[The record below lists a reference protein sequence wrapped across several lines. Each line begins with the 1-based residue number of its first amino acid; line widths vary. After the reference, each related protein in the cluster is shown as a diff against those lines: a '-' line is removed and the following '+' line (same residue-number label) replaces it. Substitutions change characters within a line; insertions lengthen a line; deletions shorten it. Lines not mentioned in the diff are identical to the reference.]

1 MPILLETERLRLRH
15 FTIEDVDRLV
25 DLDADPE
32 VMRYIT
38 FGVPTPRASYVETY
52 LPRWFEI
59 YARQPGLGYFAA
71 ERRDTDDFVGWFHL
85 RDDRLEPEY
94 LELGYRL
101 RRSAWGQ
108 GYATEGSLA
117 LVRHAFGNVGGDRL
131 SARTLARNLASQR
144 VMQKCGLKFAGR
156 FEYPQDVI
164 GGRSA
169 QERAAVK
176 YALTRTEWLSRRG

>member
-1 MPILLETERLRLRH
+1 MHILLETERLRLRH
-15 FTIEDVDRLV
+15 FTHDDVDLLV
-25 DLDADPE
+25 DLDSDPE

-59 YARQPGLGYFAA
+59 YAKQPGLGYFAA
-71 ERRDTDDFVGWFHL
+71 ELRGSDDFIGWFHL

-108 GYATEGSLA
+108 GFATEGGLA
-117 LVRHAFGNVGGDRL
+117 LVRHAFETVGGERL
-131 SARTLARNLASQR
+131 SARTLARNLGSQR

-156 FEYPQDVI
+156 FEYAQDVI
-164 GGRSA
+164 AGRSA
-169 QERAAVK
+169 EDRAAVK
-176 YALTRTEWLSRRG
+176 YELTRTEWLSRRG